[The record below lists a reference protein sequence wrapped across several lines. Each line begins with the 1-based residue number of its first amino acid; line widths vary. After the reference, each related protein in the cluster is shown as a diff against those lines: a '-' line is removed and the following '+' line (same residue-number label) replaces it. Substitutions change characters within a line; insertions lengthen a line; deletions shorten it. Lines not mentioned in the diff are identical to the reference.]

1 MQIKKL
7 TPGEITDVIEK
18 IRKRYDEYI
27 YKYFKP
33 KILKGAFEDRY
44 LEALRNNLDISSFLL
59 AEISV
64 IEELIKNEEERIE
77 AKPAYPKKEAE
88 KKKSL
93 ADKVLEENRKKI
105 EKYEDIFIHQDARGE
120 MRKLLGALNELDVK
134 YWGGLAAILRNTP
147 YSMNSVTMINMET
160 QLRYLGSVTGEG
172 VPQRLERY
180 LAMLRAFPRDY
191 HALDREEKEYIL
203 EVSFFLHDLLGL
215 LKLVGE
221 GYEKQKSFNKNDL
234 NEIIKY
240 INGVIADFRLKDLK
254 RKK

>member
-7 TPGEITDVIEK
+7 TPGEISDVIEK

-44 LEALRNNLDISSFLL
+44 LDALRNNLDISSFLL

-64 IEELIKNEEERIE
+64 IEELIRNEEERVAAVPVE
-77 AKPAYPKKEAE
+77 PAQKEE
-88 KKKSL
+88 KKTL

-105 EKYEDIFIHQDARGE
+105 EKYEDVFIHQDARE
-120 MRKLLGALNELDVK
+120 EIRKLLGALNELDVK
-134 YWGGLAAILRNTP
+134 YWGGLATILRNTP
-147 YSMNSVTMINMET
+147 YSMNSITMINMEA
-160 QLRYLGSVTGEG
+160 QLRYLGNVTSEG

-180 LAMLRAFPRDY
+180 LAMLKAFPRDY

-203 EVSFFLHDLLGL
+203 EVSFFLHDLLDL
-215 LKLVGE
+215 LVMVAE
-221 GYEKQKSFNKNDL
+221 GYEEKKNFNKNDL
-234 NEIIKY
+234 DEIIKY
-240 INGVIADFRLKDLK
+240 ISGIIVDFRLKDLK